1 MSTSSRKETKNQS
14 GAKPHSA
21 ILDHSLVRTVSNSS
35 VDQVPDSEKPA
46 ATSSSPRKDPQC
58 RGEKMEQPQETNTHA
73 SSSSIMIVNNKKDIL
88 PQMPRFLPPGKP
100 LKAPPP
106 LEMKLKKRPGLPTD
120 VPSRETIN
128 THMTQRHSK
137 KARTKDG
144 EAIGILLLSSSIL
157 GRSSY
162 H

>member
-35 VDQVPDSEKPA
+35 VDRVPDSEKPAA
-46 ATSSSPRKDPQC
+46 ATSSSPRKD
-58 RGEKMEQPQETNTHA
+58 RKYRSEKTKPENTNTHA

-106 LEMKLKKRPGLPTD
+106 LVMKLKKRPGLPTD